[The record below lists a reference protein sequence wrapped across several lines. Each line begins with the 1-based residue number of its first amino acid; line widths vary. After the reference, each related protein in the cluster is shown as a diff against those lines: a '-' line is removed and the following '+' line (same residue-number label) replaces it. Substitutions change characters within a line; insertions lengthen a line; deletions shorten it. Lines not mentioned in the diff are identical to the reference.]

1 MYCKTCG
8 AQIKD
13 GSQFCARC
21 GAQIQTAG
29 GADVSSAPPQP
40 TAQSNP
46 APSPFAPAQRTA
58 DRVFPSQ
65 QRKAQQAYG
74 APQPGAQ
81 VPPAWSGDMQPPYGA
96 APYGAQSGAGIDWEH
111 FQPRT
116 SPKSA
121 NRIILAA
128 SVLILAVVL
137 MVWTLLIR

>member
-13 GSQFCARC
+13 GSQFCAKC
-21 GAQIQTAG
+21 GAQIQTTG
-29 GADVSSAPPQP
+29 GAGVSFAPPQP
-40 TAQSNP
+40 AAQSNP

-74 APQPGAQ
+74 MPQPGVQA
-81 VPPAWSGDMQPPYGA
+81 PPTWAGDTQPQYGATPYGT
-96 APYGAQSGAGIDWEH
+96 QNGAGIDWEH
-111 FQPRT
+111 FQSRT

-121 NRIILAA
+121 NRLILAA
-128 SVLILAVVL
+128 SVLIFAVIL